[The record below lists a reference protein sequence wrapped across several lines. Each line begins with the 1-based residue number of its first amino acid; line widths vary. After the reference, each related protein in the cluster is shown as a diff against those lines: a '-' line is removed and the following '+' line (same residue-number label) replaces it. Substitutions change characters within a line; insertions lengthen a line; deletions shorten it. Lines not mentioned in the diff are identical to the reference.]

1 MAGVSKYKG
10 IGLRFNPF
18 FFYLNFKITKAN
30 TPKILN
36 FGQSKK

>member
-1 MAGVSKYKG
+1 MSCISKYKG

-18 FFYLNFKITKAN
+18 FYLNLKITEAN